1 LIWIKALQ
9 RDEGD
14 GSVTT
19 RRTVMPIETIL
30 VLTGIVAVFGGFA
43 GMVCF
48 ADLTWQGNRK

>member
-1 LIWIKALQ
+1 
-9 RDEGD
+9 
-14 GSVTT
+14 
-19 RRTVMPIETIL
+19 MPIETIL